1 MRASYSQVH
10 DEDDLDTGA
19 RIKKGQAESLVY
31 HHPVYSECRFPKYQP
46 PLLTG
51 EDVGR
56 FLFE

>member
-1 MRASYSQVH
+1 MH